1 MTDDCPVRAARA
13 LTKMIF
19 LAAEHFYKRPF
30 PAFRL
35 SLGASLRRAMSLVS
49 IRELDK
55 KKKTRIIKFAY
66 PCSHKI
72 SR

>member
-30 PAFRL
+30 PTFRL
-35 SLGASLRRAMSLVS
+35 SLGASLRHVASFYETTRQKEKEPHYQVCLSL
-49 IRELDK
+49 
-55 KKKTRIIKFAY
+55 FAQD
-66 PCSHKI
+66 
-72 SR
+72 